1 MGIYVGGTGSAN
13 HLDDYE
19 EGVWNPAPSGSST
32 DGTYNKTGEGYYIKI
47 GRQVRCWL
55 NITGNL
61 SGAAG
66 QTRIKNLP
74 FTNVP
79 NSAASGYSAA
89 YGAGNVSYWAG
100 GGGDIMGALIPN
112 NATYMYFHF
121 DDGQGTGANTSITNG
136 NHNGHVEVCFFTA

>member
-19 EGVWNPAPSGSST
+19 EGVWNPAPAGSTTSGS
-32 DGTYNKTGEGYYIKI
+32 YNKTGEGYYIKI

-66 QTRIKNLP
+66 
-74 FTNVP
+74 
-79 NSAASGYSAA
+79 
-89 YGAGNVSYWAG
+89 
-100 GGGDIMGALIPN
+100 
-112 NATYMYFHF
+112 
-121 DDGQGTGANTSITNG
+121 
-136 NHNGHVEVCFFTA
+136 